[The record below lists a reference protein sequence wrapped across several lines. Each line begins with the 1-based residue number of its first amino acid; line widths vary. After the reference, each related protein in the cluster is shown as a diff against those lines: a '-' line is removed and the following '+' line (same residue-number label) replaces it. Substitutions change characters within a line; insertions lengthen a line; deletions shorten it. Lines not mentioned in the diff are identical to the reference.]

1 MMLPRIFRI
10 SEWRGYYGIFIY
22 SFLVSGTIMSIRF
35 LIFNILF
42 FIYMSS
48 IYLANNIYDRDGDR
62 INPNK
67 MNKNPLALVE
77 NPSIFKKLLI
87 IELVVAF
94 ILGYMLLSPVN
105 YLIYISSLLLGLFYS
120 IPPLR
125 LKERYMLD
133 LLSHAVFFGIGLI
146 LIPLDIPTI
155 LTNIIL
161 IMFVGVYSIILELR
175 NEIEDYEYDKEIGY
189 KTTIV
194 RIGYNKGKNILYM
207 CIMILLFLTIYVFLN
222 TVVKQLILY
231 VMFPILISILYV
243 QKINFKEKMRV
254 LDLYVILFLIM
265 YLFR

>member
-1 MMLPRIFRI
+1 MQKIMMLPRIFRI

-94 ILGYMLLSPVN
+94 ILGY
-105 YLIYISSLLLGLFYS
+105 
-120 IPPLR
+120 
-125 LKERYMLD
+125 
-133 LLSHAVFFGIGLI
+133 
-146 LIPLDIPTI
+146 
-155 LTNIIL
+155 
-161 IMFVGVYSIILELR
+161 
-175 NEIEDYEYDKEIGY
+175 
-189 KTTIV
+189 
-194 RIGYNKGKNILYM
+194 
-207 CIMILLFLTIYVFLN
+207 
-222 TVVKQLILY
+222 
-231 VMFPILISILYV
+231 
-243 QKINFKEKMRV
+243 
-254 LDLYVILFLIM
+254 
-265 YLFR
+265 